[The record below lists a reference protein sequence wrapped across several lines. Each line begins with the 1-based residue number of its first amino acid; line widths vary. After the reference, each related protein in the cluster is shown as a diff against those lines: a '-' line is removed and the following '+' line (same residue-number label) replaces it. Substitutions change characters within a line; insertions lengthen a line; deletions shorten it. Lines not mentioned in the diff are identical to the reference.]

1 MNCDV
6 IDKLISAY
14 IDRELQGD
22 LEPKVRYHLAYCKRC
37 FKTYMEMQKTKE
49 LLSSLKSRDLPDG
62 FRQETRA
69 RLRPQAVRPAAV
81 TKSRSS
87 RLWTALAAAACL
99 LLTASVVSLAPDPPS
114 EIGYQASEPG
124 RITAALPEV
133 RGNVNN
139 VNLDGPV
146 GFMTLSSSAGR
157 TRAVNPGTLANV
169 MRVDATQSRD
179 ISGGLS
185 VLDINRILRLDDLSS
200 PLQAEDAEAD
210 RDDGFPI
217 TSRETQDV
225 WQRNGSSLLV
235 PAGWTGRQ

>member
-62 FRQETRA
+62 FWQETRA
-69 RLRPQAVRPAAV
+69 RFRPQAVRPAAV
-81 TKSRSS
+81 TKRRSS

-99 LLTASVVSLAPDPPS
+99 LLTASMVSLAPDPPS
-114 EIGYQASEPG
+114 QIAQQAGEPG
-124 RITAALPEV
+124 PITAALPEV
-133 RGNVNN
+133 RGNVS
-139 VNLDGPV
+139 LDGPV
-146 GFMTLSSSAGR
+146 GFATLSSAADR
-157 TRAVNPGTLANV
+157 RRADDLDTLVSV
-169 MRVDATQSRD
+169 MRADVTQRRG
-179 ISGGLS
+179 ISGRFG
-185 VLDINRILRLDDLSS
+185 VLDLNRILRPDELNS
-200 PLQAEDAEAD
+200 PLQIEDDEAH
-210 RDDGFPI
+210 RDDSSI
-217 TSRETQDV
+217 TDREGQDV
-225 WQRNGSSLLV
+225 KIYDGSSLLV

>member
-37 FKTYMEMQKTKE
+37 FRTYMELQKTKE

-62 FRQETRA
+62 FWQETRA

-81 TKSRSS
+81 TKRRSS

-139 VNLDGPV
+139 VDLDGPV
-146 GFMTLSSSAGR
+146 GFMTVASPTDR
-157 TRAVNPGTLANV
+157 RRADDLGTLISV
-169 MRVDATQSRD
+169 MRGEAAQRRE
-179 ISGGLS
+179 ISGRLG
-185 VLDINRILRLDDLSS
+185 VLDLNGILRLDDLNS
-200 PLQAEDAEAD
+200 PPQAEDGESD
-210 RDDGFPI
+210 SDDGSPI
-217 TSRETQDV
+217 TERERQDL
-225 WQRNGSSLLV
+225 RRCSGPSLLV
-235 PAGWTGRQ
+235 PAGWTGK